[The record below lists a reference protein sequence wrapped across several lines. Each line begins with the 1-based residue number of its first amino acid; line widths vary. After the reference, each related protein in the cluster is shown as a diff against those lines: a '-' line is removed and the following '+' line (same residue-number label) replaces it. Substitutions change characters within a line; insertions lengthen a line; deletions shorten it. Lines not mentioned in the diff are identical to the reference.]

1 MILYIENPDVAREPG
16 KHFTLGFLIPK
27 STRNVAIESI
37 PPVNPPTITETA
49 PPLTRFKL
57 SIHMVPKL
65 DWTSNVKSPQL
76 QMPSAEKTVEFEEG
90 NRNQRTFLD
99 AQNTSSGF
107 WAKASII
114 VTSGLGGVGAGAGVG
129 ALSGPGIIIGSVVG
143 GVIGTVVGV
152 GAALSN

>member
-16 KHFTLGFLIPK
+16 KTFTLGFLLPR
-27 STRNVAIESI
+27 STRYVAIDSD
-37 PPVNPPTITETA
+37 PLVNPPTVTEEA
-49 PPLTRFKL
+49 PPLSRFKL
-57 SIHMVPKL
+57 NIHMVPKS
-65 DWTSNVKSPQL
+65 DWTSNVQSPQI
-76 QMPSAEKTVEFEEG
+76 QMASAEVR
-90 NRNQRTFLD
+90 NYNQRTFLD

-107 WAKASII
+107 WAKASTI

-152 GAALSN
+152 GAALSS

>member
-16 KHFTLGFLIPK
+16 KHFTLGFLLPR
-27 STRNVAIESI
+27 STRKVAIESI
-37 PPVNPPTITETA
+37 PPVNPPAVTEAA
-49 PPLTRFKL
+49 PPLSRFKL
-57 SIHMVPKL
+57 NIHMVPNSN
-65 DWTSNVKSPQL
+65 WTTNYQSSQS
-76 QMPSAEKTVEFEEG
+76 QMSSAEKTIEFEVG
-90 NRNQRTFLD
+90 NCNQRTFLD

-152 GAALSN
+152 GAALSS